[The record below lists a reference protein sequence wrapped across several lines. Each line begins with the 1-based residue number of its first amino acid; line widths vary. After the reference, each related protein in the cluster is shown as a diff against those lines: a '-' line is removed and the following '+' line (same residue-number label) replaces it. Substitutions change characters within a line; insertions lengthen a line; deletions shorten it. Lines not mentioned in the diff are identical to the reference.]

1 MLAYRFDIKDICA
14 KHFSIGLPTGIYR
27 WQTMSKGP
35 RVVDGP
41 GTGKIFLNKKLLI
54 FSIFKMTG
62 ALIMLTLVGVIPI
75 LYTQTAFSQTPQQSK
90 QSLACD
96 LSGHPSCYSSG
107 YSAGLVNKGV
117 SCSSTLLS
125 WAGTPA
131 QVVNYCSGFMAAQQ
145 QQLQQQQK

>member
-1 MLAYRFDIKDICA
+1 MLAYRDVIDIKDICA

-96 LSGHPSCYSSG
+96 LSGHPSCYKSSVI
-107 YSAGLVNKGV
+107 SNVV
-117 SCSSTLLS
+117 MPSSKCFV
-125 WAGTPA
+125 
-131 QVVNYCSGFMAAQQ
+131 QIF
-145 QQLQQQQK
+145 